1 MGAERIRNRE
11 RQRKMRL
18 RRRARRNWVSS
29 QFQNQSPS
37 KIDSFDTQTNGV
49 HLLIAA
55 PVKYVSSI
63 YEAMLFLSFFL
74 SFLFSRAGV
83 LCGFRKALLFTLFFL
98 VFDWT
103 LHLFFFFLFF
113 FGGGT
118 SSLFRL
124 CFFSSFLKSSTSA
137 LVDFYPK
144 IKELSRFCLIHL
156 S

>member
-1 MGAERIRNRE
+1 MHI
-11 RQRKMRL
+11 
-18 RRRARRNWVSS
+18 
-29 QFQNQSPS
+29 
-37 KIDSFDTQTNGV
+37 
-49 HLLIAA
+49 LIAA

-113 FGGGT
+113 F
-118 SSLFRL
+118 
-124 CFFSSFLKSSTSA
+124 
-137 LVDFYPK
+137 LVKNNTTLPVKVAKVASYGMTTMLNQRTEDAK
-144 IKELSRFCLIHL
+144 
-156 S
+156 